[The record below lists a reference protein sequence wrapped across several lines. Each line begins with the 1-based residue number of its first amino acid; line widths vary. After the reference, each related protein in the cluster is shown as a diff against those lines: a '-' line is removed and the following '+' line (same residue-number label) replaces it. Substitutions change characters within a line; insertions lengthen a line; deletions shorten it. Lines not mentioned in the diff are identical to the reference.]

1 MASFDNDGQAA
12 AEGLQEKLSV
22 DVWGFPQG
30 KQDRVAI
37 GDALG
42 QTGHIQRC
50 SDGLSATV
58 MADVI
63 GWLENAEAMAK
74 KIVVFEEKPKIFI
87 SSDHFFKG
95 RLIAPAFLNGF
106 GID

>member
-12 AEGLQEKLSV
+12 AEGLQEKISV

-50 SDGLSATV
+50 SDGFSATV

-63 GWLENAEAMAK
+63 SWLENAEAVAK
-74 KIVVFEEKPKIFI
+74 QLVVFQEKPKIFI
-87 SSDHFFKG
+87 GSNHFFKR
-95 RLIAPAFLNGF
+95 RLIAPAPLYCVGM
-106 GID
+106 D